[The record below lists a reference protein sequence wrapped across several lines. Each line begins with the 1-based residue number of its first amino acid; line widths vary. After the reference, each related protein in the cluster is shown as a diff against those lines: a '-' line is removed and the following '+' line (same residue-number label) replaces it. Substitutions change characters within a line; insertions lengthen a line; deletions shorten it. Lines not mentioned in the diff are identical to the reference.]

1 MTIPDTTSGIFVVYL
16 HHMRTLLFFVLLLIG
31 LVGYSQ
37 TNSHQ
42 RITGRIYTR
51 GLNFIP
57 SNNDIQILLYE
68 VDTFGVARQSIL
80 SNYMVGLQGNQYVID
95 FILPPTQPV
104 VVYVKLLP
112 GSRLYGKFLSTFG
125 QSSLSVRHS
134 TKVVVPYTPLGT
146 QTTITHD
153 IYMIPDISWRAN
165 SRFID

>member
-1 MTIPDTTSGIFVVYL
+1 
-16 HHMRTLLFFVLLLIG
+16 MRTLLFFVLLLIG

-42 RITGRIYTR
+42 RMTGRIYTR

-95 FILPPTQPV
+95 FIMPPTQPV

-125 QSSLSVRHS
+125 QSSLSVNHS
-134 TKVVVPYTPLGT
+134 TKVVVPYTPPGA
-146 QTTITHD
+146 TTSITYD
-153 IYMIPDISWRAN
+153 IYMIPDVSWRTN

>member
-1 MTIPDTTSGIFVVYL
+1 M
-16 HHMRTLLFFVLLLIG
+16 
-31 LVGYSQ
+31 
-37 TNSHQ
+37 
-42 RITGRIYTR
+42 TGRIYTR

-95 FILPPTQPV
+95 FIMPPTQPV

-134 TKVVVPYTPLGT
+134 TKVVVPYTPLGS
-146 QTTITHD
+146 QTTITYD

>member
-1 MTIPDTTSGIFVVYL
+1 
-16 HHMRTLLFFVLLLIG
+16 MRKLLTFVLLLIG
-31 LVGYSQ
+31 LVGYTQ

-51 GLNFIP
+51 GLNFVP

-80 SNYMVGLQGNQYVID
+80 SNYVVAQQGNQYVID
-95 FILPPTQPV
+95 FINPPTQRV
-104 VVYVKLLP
+104 VVYAKLLP

-125 QSSLSVRHS
+125 LSSLSVNHAI
-134 TKVVVPYTPLGT
+134 KLIVPQTPLGT
-146 QTTITHD
+146 TWSGQYD

-165 SRFID
+165 SRNID

>member
-1 MTIPDTTSGIFVVYL
+1 M
-16 HHMRTLLFFVLLLIG
+16 
-31 LVGYSQ
+31 
-37 TNSHQ
+37 
-42 RITGRIYTR
+42 TGRIYTR

-134 TKVVVPYTPLGT
+134 TKVVVPYTPLGS
-146 QTTITHD
+146 QTTITYD

>member
-1 MTIPDTTSGIFVVYL
+1 
-16 HHMRTLLFFVLLLIG
+16 MRKLLTFVLLLIG
-31 LVGYSQ
+31 LVGYTQ

-80 SNYMVGLQGNQYVID
+80 SNYVLVQQGNQYVID
-95 FILPPTQPV
+95 FINVPTQRV
-104 VVYVKLLP
+104 VVYAKLLP

-125 QSSLSVRHS
+125 LSSLSVNHAVKL
-134 TKVVVPYTPLGT
+134 TVPQTPLGT
-146 QTTITHD
+146 TWSGQYD

-165 SRFID
+165 SRNID

>member
-1 MTIPDTTSGIFVVYL
+1 
-16 HHMRTLLFFVLLLIG
+16 MRTLLFFVLLLIG

-42 RITGRIYTR
+42 RMTGRIYTR

-134 TKVVVPYTPLGT
+134 TKVVVPYTPLGS
-146 QTTITHD
+146 QTTITYD

>member
-1 MTIPDTTSGIFVVYL
+1 MKNII
-16 HHMRTLLFFVLLLIG
+16 TLVLLLIG
-31 LVGYSQ
+31 LVGYTQ

-42 RITGRIYTR
+42 MMTGQIHTT

-68 VDTFGVARQSIL
+68 VDTFGVARQTIL
-80 SNYMVGLQGNQYVID
+80 SNYTVGIQGTRYVIN

-112 GSRLYGKFLSTFG
+112 GSRLYGRYLSTFG
-125 QSSLSVRHS
+125 LSSLSIGGAR
-134 TKVVVPYTPLGT
+134 KVTIPYTPPGT
-146 QTTITHD
+146 TSSTTYD
-153 IYMIPDISWRAN
+153 IFMVPDVGWRMN

>member
-1 MTIPDTTSGIFVVYL
+1 LTIPDTTSGIFVVYL

-37 TNSHQ
+37 TNTHQ
-42 RITGRIYTR
+42 RITGQIYTR

-68 VDTFGVARQSIL
+68 VDSFGVARQSIL
-80 SNYMVGLQGNQYVID
+80 SNYTVGIQGNQYFIN
-95 FILPPTQPV
+95 FILTPTQPV

-134 TKVVVPYTPLGT
+134 TKVVVPYTPPSVPSS
-146 QTTITHD
+146 ITHD